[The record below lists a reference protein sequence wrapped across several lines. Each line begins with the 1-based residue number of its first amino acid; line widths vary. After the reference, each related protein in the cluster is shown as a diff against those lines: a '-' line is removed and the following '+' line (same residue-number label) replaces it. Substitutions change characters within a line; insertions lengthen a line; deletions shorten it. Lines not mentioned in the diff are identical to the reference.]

1 MRLVQV
7 GVGRWGHD
15 WLRTV
20 FPQVPLAQLVACVD
34 SSPERRAAV
43 VEEGMV
49 PPRNFHASFDAAL
62 GSVSFDGVVVTTEL
76 SAHVPVVRAALE
88 AGKHVL
94 VEKPF
99 APSLEEA
106 RSLAQLAARR
116 GLTLM
121 VSQNYRFFPAVRL
134 VQRLVA
140 ERTFGDVRFVVLQFR
155 RFSPATNGQGGH
167 HRWRAPLLQ
176 DMAVH
181 HFDLLRATLGRD
193 ALSIACRTW
202 NPGWSWFADD
212 PEGCAL
218 ISFEDGVQVSYSGSW
233 LNADQTP
240 WAGHWRMALDEG
252 ELWWTSRGSADGLGD
267 EEVRF
272 CDRRGTWTRLD
283 LPQLELSGRAGCLAE
298 FVDAVESGR
307 TPECDASDNLSTM
320 SLVYGAMA
328 SAAAS
333 GAEVELG
340 TQQPAA
346 RER

>member
-15 WLRTV
+15 WLKTV
-20 FPQVPLAQLVACVD
+20 FPQVPEAQLVACVD
-34 SSPERRAAV
+34 SSPERRAALAK
-43 VEEGMV
+43 EKMV
-49 PPRNFHASFDAAL
+49 PPGSFHASFDAAL
-62 GSVSFDGVVVTTEL
+62 GSVPFDGVVVTTEL
-76 SAHVPVVRAALE
+76 PAHVPVVRAALE

-106 RSLAQLAARR
+106 RSLTRLAAER

-155 RFSPATNGQGGH
+155 RFSPATNGQNGH
-167 HRWRAPLLQ
+167 HTWRAPLLL

-181 HFDLLRATLGRD
+181 HFDLLRATLGRR

-202 NPGWSWFADD
+202 NPSWSWFADD

-218 ISFEDGVQVSYSGSW
+218 ISFEDEVQVSYSGSW

-252 ELWWTSRGSADGLGD
+252 ELWWSSRGSADGLGD

-272 CDRRGTWTRLD
+272 CDRKGRWARLD
-283 LPQLELSGRAGCLAE
+283 LPHLELSGRAGCLAE
-298 FVDAVESGR
+298 FTDAVGSGR
-307 TPECDASDNLSTM
+307 PPECDASDNLSTL

-340 TQQPAA
+340 VQQPAV